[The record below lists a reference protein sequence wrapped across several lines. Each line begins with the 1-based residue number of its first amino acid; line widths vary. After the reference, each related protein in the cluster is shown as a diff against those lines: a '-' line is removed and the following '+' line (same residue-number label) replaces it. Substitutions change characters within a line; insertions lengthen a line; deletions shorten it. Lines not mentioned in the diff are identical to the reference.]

1 VPVVS
6 LDAVFVTW
14 FGQFILLQI
23 EYAETSIWHVWPF
36 PSTF

>member
-6 LDAVFVTW
+6 LNGVFMTW

-23 EYAETSIWHVWPF
+23 KHAETCIWHIWPF